1 MRCIP
6 LVLLWLLLVCVVVWG
21 VSPLFNSIM
30 SVLQ

>member
-1 MRCIP
+1 MKAVP
-6 LVLLWLLLVCVVVWG
+6 LVLLWLLLVCVVVWV